1 MFITTASP
9 LPYEAHFTL
18 NSCDCC
24 KCTFSI
30 VPNGAFHYFCSWVP
44 VFSSGAN
51 GQRLTFPPYKS
62 FLYLKI
68 DTMFTFKL
76 SLFHIGKRKW
86 IKSPFGFPERWS
98 EMKLVHRRFRRECSA
113 VPHTLNGRVGVDRG
127 RNTVWDIIFFLYF
140 WLCLVFVDV
149 RRLSLVTVSKGYALL
164 AVCRLLIAG
173 TSPVAG
179 HGLPGSLASLIMV
192 RWLSCPAACGI
203 SQDQEW
209 TLCPLHWQA
218 GS

>member
-1 MFITTASP
+1 MYKILLKHRERRTNLTWESQKRQYTLKKADFWNRPERWAWHFPHGVLGRIPLSVNNPTPFWMFITTASS

-18 NSCDCC
+18 NSCNCC

-30 VPNGAFHYFCSWVP
+30 VPNGAFYYFCSWVP

-76 SLFHIGKRKW
+76 SLFHIGKGKW
-86 IKSPFGFPERWS
+86 IKSPVGFPERWS

-127 RNTVWDIIFFLYF
+127 RNTVWDMIFFIF
-140 WLCLVFVDV
+140 DCA
-149 RRLSLVTVSKGYALL
+149 RSSLMCA
-164 AVCRLLIAG
+164 
-173 TSPVAG
+173 
-179 HGLPGSLASLIMV
+179 GSL
-192 RWLSCPAACGI
+192 
-203 SQDQEW
+203 
-209 TLCPLHWQA
+209 
-218 GS
+218 